1 MRINP
6 AYKKIIEETME
17 RYGIQDH
24 RLEMWVASMLTC
36 CSATMAVRTRSPY
49 RAVRL
54 IRSAA

>member
-24 RLEMWVASMLTC
+24 RLEMGGKHAHLLFSHD
-36 CSATMAVRTRSPY
+36 AVRTRSPY